1 MSKDKVSLNELLNQ
15 LDSIQLQID
24 RINKKIDLMLQ
35 ELEFQLDFYMS
46 RSKK

>member
-35 ELEFQLDFYMS
+35 ELEFQLDFYMTRS
-46 RSKK
+46 RK